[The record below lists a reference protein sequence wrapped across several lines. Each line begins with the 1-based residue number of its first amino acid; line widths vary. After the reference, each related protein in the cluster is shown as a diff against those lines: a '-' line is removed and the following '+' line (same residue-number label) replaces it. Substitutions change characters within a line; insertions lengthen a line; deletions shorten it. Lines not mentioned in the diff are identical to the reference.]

1 MKNEL
6 VIKVVLLK
14 PNGFQRT
21 VGINKWRYS
30 RHLIYINRLFEWKLL
45 ISNFQNNRQ
54 NWIIPNRFQVYKS
67 SLAFVNMFIFP

>member
-30 RHLIYINRLFEWKLL
+30 RHLIYINRLFE
-45 ISNFQNNRQ
+45 
-54 NWIIPNRFQVYKS
+54 
-67 SLAFVNMFIFP
+67 